1 MIARPKI
8 SRNEWKPAELG
19 AFEVGNFA
27 LLSCPGD
34 DLQAWYHATFSGELY
49 RLRGAFWWKEAILPD
64 YASHPIGAASDDK
77 AEKLLCS
84 PNTIYT
90 AMAATMY
97 TIRSTLAEREYDL
110 FEKLTTAG
118 VTVLKHPFRS
128 GRPTKKRFQLSLVQG
143 DMYLFMYAGTFATSA

>member
-1 MIARPKI
+1 M
-8 SRNEWKPAELG
+8 AELG